1 MTSRH
6 ALNAL
11 LSPCSMIKFKNLAE
25 ICFPNVLLMFFFS
38 KQIKLRL
45 FKTSK
50 LKCAPNTI
58 VTDSIAYKNISFQ
71 LSFLASF

>member
-1 MTSRH
+1 MTSRY

-25 ICFPNVLLMFFFS
+25 ICCPQCTINVFFS